1 MGLLIYIVVLLL
13 LGGYAIFYLEFAS
26 MQLFLIALIFPV
38 FMIIFLQLLR
48 RKLYVE
54 IEIRSLLVEKE
65 KLFSPGQIVIS
76 VTAENMSSFLPLLK
90 GVVFVEYKNGFSG
103 EKGKKK
109 LYFSVDATE
118 RKKQELYLDVKTVG
132 DVCVSVEKIKIYDYL
147 SIFSRKLMKKQP
159 GEHILVLPPKKEM
172 YVEADHYMSE
182 SMGETDKFSP
192 YKKGEDPSEIFDI
205 REFKNGDKY
214 QRIHWKLS
222 FKKQTLMVKDYSLP
236 LADAVLIFVD
246 FSMTE
251 TGKDRERML
260 EILTRGIYSVS
271 FALFEQELPQK
282 FIWYDGLAG
291 AIREE
296 KAAKEEDL
304 YFLFQE
310 MFQTKI
316 SADSGQL
323 ANSYAVWN
331 DSKPVESGI
340 YLTVNTDSR
349 IDGKELGVRNLRV
362 INLKEDFVHEQG
374 TTDDRGKRVAK

>member
-1 MGLLIYIVVLLL
+1 M
-13 LGGYAIFYLEFAS
+13 
-26 MQLFLIALIFPV
+26 
-38 FMIIFLQLLR
+38 
-48 RKLYVE
+48 
-54 IEIRSLLVEKE
+54 
-65 KLFSPGQIVIS
+65 
-76 VTAENMSSFLPLLK
+76 
-90 GVVFVEYKNGFSG
+90 EYKNGFSG

-172 YVEADHYMSE
+172 YLEADHYMSE

-304 YFLFQE
+304 YFLFQ
-310 MFQTKI
+310 
-316 SADSGQL
+316 
-323 ANSYAVWN
+323 
-331 DSKPVESGI
+331 
-340 YLTVNTDSR
+340 
-349 IDGKELGVRNLRV
+349 
-362 INLKEDFVHEQG
+362 
-374 TTDDRGKRVAK
+374 